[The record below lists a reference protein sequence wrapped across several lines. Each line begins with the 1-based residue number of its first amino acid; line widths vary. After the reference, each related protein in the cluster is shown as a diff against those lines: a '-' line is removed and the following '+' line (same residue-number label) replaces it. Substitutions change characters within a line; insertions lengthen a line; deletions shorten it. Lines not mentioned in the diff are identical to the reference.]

1 MENGRCPYLFY
12 ALSVPPSLLLLF
24 KRRNSMILAEKII
37 QHLEKMPESAQTQV
51 FDFVKYLESKTKEG
65 EQTQD
70 ETEWL
75 TFSAL
80 LQI

>member
-1 MENGRCPYLFY
+1 
-12 ALSVPPSLLLLF
+12 
-24 KRRNSMILAEKII
+24 MILAEKII

-75 TFSAL
+75 TFSLSHAMRGMENEQTPYL
-80 LQI
+80 IKDIKEVFS